1 MHVKRFTLLSRD
13 FMTEVDELTQ
23 TLKIR
28 RKAVEQKFKHIILS
42 MYMAKD
48 QGIHD
53 HGFCIID
60 KSEEDT

>member
-1 MHVKRFTLLSRD
+1 
-13 FMTEVDELTQ
+13 MTEVDELTQ
-23 TLKIR
+23 SLKIR
-28 RKAVEQKFKHIILS
+28 RKVVEKKFKHIILS